1 MGIDNSIR
9 YAMVIE
15 FVNICVGSLFTL
27 TFGKKISAEENNDN
41 VTVVL
46 RNSSLPPFAMQQP
59 EGDITVSRFRRSG
72 SERLRDGAKAF
83 LRRVESLKSKR
94 RKQKNREGVI
104 ISGPQ
109 VNRRKTIPTYVLN
122 LYNGIYKL
130 YLRCDLREWFL
141 GGRCVIDGG

>member
-1 MGIDNSIR
+1 MRVLALAADDN
-9 YAMVIE
+9 
-15 FVNICVGSLFTL
+15 C
-27 TFGKKISAEENNDN
+27 DN

-72 SERLRDGAKAF
+72 SERLRDGAKAL

-104 ISGPQ
+104 ISSPQ
-109 VNRRKTIPTYVLN
+109 VNMKPTVYVVLVVADYRGLIPTAIRRLWMCHRWKR
-122 LYNGIYKL
+122 KL
-130 YLRCDLREWFL
+130 KS
-141 GGRCVIDGG
+141 